1 MQQTIERAA
10 LKSHFVPNAGGG
22 AARQVAAV
30 ETPDASDTVHGD
42 PARRE
47 RKAKGRSLLLRVA
60 STIFWAVL
68 GEKTFVRTIS
78 QRRVP
83 EALVSGALA
92 AGTAYVQ
99 ESRRS
104 NLVSE
109 YRVSKR
115 SLFSLYTVIGLG
127 LGLGAT
133 FRNRR

>member
-1 MQQTIERAA
+1 MRQTIERAA
-10 LKSHFVPNAGGG
+10 LKSHFVPNTGGG
-22 AARQVAAV
+22 AGPNVV
-30 ETPDASDTVHGD
+30 ERATASDVLRDDGYRSVTK
-42 PARRE
+42 RKE
-47 RKAKGRSLLLRVA
+47 RSVLFRVA

-83 EALVSGALA
+83 EALVNGALA

-133 FRNRR
+133 FINRR